1 MLLPIDIDIAIG
13 KGTNMYKQV
22 LPAEIKK
29 HSVVLKS
36 LNFSDQQPVMQ
47 AASEILVWPVDQ
59 NYVASSEWLKYN

>member
-1 MLLPIDIDIAIG
+1 
-13 KGTNMYKQV
+13 MYKQV

>member
-1 MLLPIDIDIAIG
+1 
-13 KGTNMYKQV
+13 MYKQV

-59 NYVASSEWLKYN
+59 NYVAISEWLKYN